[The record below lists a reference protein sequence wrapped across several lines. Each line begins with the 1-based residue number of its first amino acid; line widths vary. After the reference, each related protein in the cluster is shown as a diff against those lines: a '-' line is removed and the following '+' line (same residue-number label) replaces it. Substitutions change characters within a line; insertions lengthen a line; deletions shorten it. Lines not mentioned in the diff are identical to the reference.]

1 MKLYNLSIEIEI
13 PVFAEGRAS
22 AWRMAGR
29 ITRDMIRIPGDEG
42 ILVGASPAL
51 TALVQASFDAS
62 HALARV
68 NQRIAAFEQRYGLAS
83 DAMRRDVISGDLSET
98 EDICTWLMLMN
109 RRERLAALEAAGVRA
124 RDIEIPDLPLPDFD
138 AIDARS
144 ILDGEE

>member
-1 MKLYNLSIEIEI
+1 MS
-13 PVFAEGRAS
+13 P
-22 AWRMAGR
+22 
-29 ITRDMIRIPGDEG
+29 DMIRIPGDEG

-68 NQRIAAFEQRYGLAS
+68 NQRIAAFEQRYGVAS

-109 RRERLAALEAAGVRA
+109 RREHLTASE
-124 RDIEIPDLPLPDFD
+124 
-138 AIDARS
+138 
-144 ILDGEE
+144 GETP